1 MVSYGARRR
10 RLQRKGE
17 EGGVAA
23 STSARGWKPARSSAG
38 RKGITCVGGGEKR
51 QTRQGREGKGK
62 GADGEG
68 GRRAVAGE
76 EYPVGRLYGDGRRR
90 FCRRE
95 EEGEK
100 GEKNKEDKEK
110 KEREE
115 KISRKIETEN
125 GFRLNL
131 KTKSKY
137 RLYLE
142 TEKKKFL
149 LYF

>member
-1 MVSYGARRR
+1 MAAIAAQGGRRGSSGVNVGEGVETGS
-10 RLQRKGE
+10 LVGGE
-17 EGGVAA
+17 EGEHLRWW
-23 STSARGWKPARSSAG
+23 RGKEADATG
-38 RKGITCVGGGEKR
+38 KR
-51 QTRQGREGKGK
+51 GKREGGRR
-62 GADGEG
+62 GG

-76 EYPVGRLYGDGRRR
+76 EYPVGQRYGDGRRR
-90 FCRRE
+90 FCRRG

-131 KTKSKY
+131 KTESKY

-142 TEKKKFL
+142 TEKKKIR